1 METRGQLRSITLDY
15 ATKNAVISLEVAA
28 APEDVERYMGKELKV
43 GISQYRQR
51 RGLTQ
56 NAYYWKLAT
65 EVAEKLR
72 ISTTCLHNMLLREHP
87 RPFVI
92 GDKVAH
98 VPIPDTD
105 KAWNEALE
113 SESFHVK
120 PSSQVILGTD
130 GIMYRTYT
138 ILRGSSDYDTKE
150 MSVLI
155 DDLIEK
161 AKEIGVETA
170 TPDELARMRAYEEE
184 RER

>member
-1 METRGQLRSITLDY
+1 METRGQLKSITMDY

-28 APEDVERYMGKELKV
+28 APEDVERYMGKDLRI
-43 GISQYRQR
+43 GLNQYRKHR
-51 RGLTQ
+51 PLTQ
-56 NAYYWKLAT
+56 NAYYWRLAT
-65 EVAEKLR
+65 DVAEKLK
-72 ISTTCLHNMLLREHP
+72 ISTRCLHNMLLREHP
-87 RPFVI
+87 RPFTI
-92 GDKVAH
+92 GGKVAH

-105 KAWNEALE
+105 KAWEEALE

-161 AKEIGVETA
+161 AREVGVETA
-170 TPDELARMRAYEEE
+170 TPDELARMRAYEEQQ
-184 RER
+184 